1 MNRGFKEYCLA
12 YAKKLGVKIFVNK
25 KVIQVLVV
33 EGSGKNMKKYEKSGK
48 ISFYKNIN
56 FKIETCAIAQKERF

>member
-1 MNRGFKEYCLA
+1 M
-12 YAKKLGVKIFVNK
+12 GVKIFINK

-33 EGSGKNMKKYEKSGK
+33 EGSGRNMKKYEKSGK

-56 FKIETCAIAQKERF
+56 FKIETRAIAQKKRF